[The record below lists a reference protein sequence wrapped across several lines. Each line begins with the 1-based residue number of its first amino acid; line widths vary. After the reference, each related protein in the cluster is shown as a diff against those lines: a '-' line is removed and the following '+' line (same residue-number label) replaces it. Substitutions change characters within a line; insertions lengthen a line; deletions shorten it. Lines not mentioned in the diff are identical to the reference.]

1 MFILVSRCETEK
13 VSEGDRQIL
22 KGQIDNKTRANIFTS
37 LRHFGPLVDVGKL
50 FWGKPRFP
58 S

>member
-50 FWGKPRFP
+50 LNLCQFLL
-58 S
+58 